1 MTEQIEVTAR
11 GRDFTKAVK
20 YLKKNGG
27 AFDVASKTW
36 VMPSGKIDAD
46 DCRVFG
52 LQRVHVSP
60 PADVTPHD

>member
-11 GRDFTKAVK
+11 GRDFVKAVK

-27 AFDVASKTW
+27 TFDAASKTW

-52 LQRVHVSP
+52 LRRVHVSS